1 MGLLSTFVLLCL
13 PPSGAGAK
21 EQGQEAEVVVSQ
33 EVEGEERCVQK
44 VVLEERSVVEEVEQC
59 THSLHTSC
67 HTTYVTGKYL
77 PLVIFINQDTI
88 VMVRLPEEQ
97 IVKKHYLLF

>member
-1 MGLLSTFVLLCL
+1 M
-13 PPSGAGAK
+13 
-21 EQGQEAEVVVSQ
+21 VVSQ

-67 HTTYVTGKYL
+67 HTTYVTGKYE
-77 PLVIFINQDTI
+77 PGYDCDGEITGRTDS
-88 VMVRLPEEQ
+88 E
-97 IVKKHYLLF
+97 KHYLLF